1 MPSINYYCYYYYYY
15 YMNFYE
21 SGLTARAPWSII
33 QLDCSHPGHLKIQAQ
48 HTTPDFGHIGSES
61 VLGYGV

>member
-1 MPSINYYCYYYYYY
+1 
-15 YMNFYE
+15 MNFYE